1 MENKL
6 TKEQIEEI
14 MDFCYKNNTFE
25 FKNSKM
31 RLAVLDGGWVNCIK
45 LRDFLENKKNEQ
57 GKKE

>member
-14 MDFCYKNNTFE
+14 MEFCYKNNTFE

-45 LRDFLENKKNEQ
+45 LRSFLED
-57 GKKE
+57 KKEVIGK